1 MTLMVEVVRGLAG
14 RQIVETQRA
23 SKKVSWDPSDRL
35 ILLPSYSR
43 FVFICFLFPFFRFS
57 FRILHISDILS
68 MDKDARVVPG
78 AAVLG
83 QFPG

>member
-35 ILLPSYSR
+35 I
-43 FVFICFLFPFFRFS
+43 RFS